1 MAQCWGF
8 SLNWC
13 WGSLSVS
20 TPLNSEQGI
29 LGPPLIS
36 SCVGA
41 LSMVPALVEAGRQA
55 DYLERGASGC
65 VSG

>member
-55 DYLERGASGC
+55 DYLERGAL
-65 VSG
+65 